1 MGKIIGI
8 DLGTTNSCVAVMEGG
23 KPTVIANAEGTR
35 TTPSVVAFT
44 KSGERLVGEPAKRQA
59 VTNSDRTVSSIKRH
73 MGSDFRVDI
82 DAKKYSPQEISAMI
96 LQFRVDID
104 AKKYSPQEISAM
116 ILQKLK
122 ADAEAYL
129 GEKVTEAVITCPA
142 YFNDAQ
148 RQATK
153 DAGKIAGMDVKR
165 IINEPTAA
173 ALAYG
178 LDNEKEQK
186 IMVYDLGGGT
196 FDVSIIEIGDGV
208 IEVLATNG
216 NNRLGGD
223 DFDQRITDYMI
234 QDFKNKEGIDLGQ
247 DKMALQR
254 LREAAEKAKKELSSA
269 TTTNINLPFITA
281 NETGPKHFEMD
292 LTKAKFDELTS
303 DLVDATADPVR
314 KALADAGVTASELG
328 KVLLVG
334 GSTRIPAVQDKVRAL
349 TGKEPSKTLNPD
361 ECVAIGAAIQGGK
374 LAGDAGAGDILL
386 LDVTPLSLSIE
397 TLGGVATKLI
407 ERNTTI
413 PTKKSQIFSTAADNQ
428 TAVDIHVVQGER
440 QFARDN
446 KTLGQ
451 FRLDGIPP
459 ARRGVPQ
466 IEVTFDIDA
475 NGIVNVSAK
484 DLGTGKEQHIT
495 ITSGSNMSD
504 EEIDKAVKEAAEYEA
519 QDKKRKEGI
528 DTKND
533 ADAIV
538 FQTEKA
544 MEEAGAAL
552 DASDKAAV
560 EEDLKAL
567 KETIAKCGDELT
579 DDQINDL
586 KAGREKLMASA
597 QKLFEKLYQQ
607 QAAQQQGQGGPQ
619 PGPGP
624 EANAGGSADDD
635 VVDGDFREV

>member
-1 MGKIIGI
+1 MSKIIGI

-23 KPTVIANAEGTR
+23 KPAVIANTEGAR

-44 KSGERLVGEPAKRQA
+44 KTGERLVGEPAKRQA
-59 VTNSDRTVSSIKRH
+59 VTNADKTIASIKRD
-73 MGSDFRVDI
+73 MGTDRGRTI
-82 DAKKYSPQEISAMI
+82 EGKKYSPQ
-96 LQFRVDID
+96 Q
-104 AKKYSPQEISAM
+104 ISAM

-122 ADAEAYL
+122 ADAENYL
-129 GEKVTEAVITCPA
+129 GEQVTEAVITVPA

-153 DAGKIAGMDVKR
+153 DAGKIAGLDVKR

-208 IEVLATNG
+208 IEVLSTNG
-216 NNRLGGD
+216 DTRLGGD
-223 DFDQRITDYMI
+223 DFDQKVIDWMLAE
-234 QDFKNKEGIDLGQ
+234 FKAQEGVDLSN

-254 LREAAEKAKKELSSA
+254 LKEAAEKAKKELSSA

-281 NETGPKHFEMD
+281 TAEGPKHFDMN
-292 LTKAKFDELTS
+292 LTRAKFDELTH
-303 DLVDATADPVR
+303 DLIEKTAIPVQNAM
-314 KALADAGVTASELG
+314 KDAGLTNADLG
-328 KVLLVG
+328 QVLLVG
-334 GSTRIPAVQDKVRAL
+334 GSTRIPAVQEKVRML
-349 TGKEPSKTLNPD
+349 TGKEPSKSLNPD
-361 ECVAIGAAIQGGK
+361 ECVALGASIQGGK
-374 LAGDAGAGDILL
+374 LAGDAGAGEILL

-397 TLGGVATKLI
+397 TMGGVATRLI

-428 TAVDIHVVQGER
+428 TAVDINVVQGER
-440 QFARDN
+440 QFAKDN
-446 KTLGQ
+446 KSLGQ

-459 ARRGVPQ
+459 AMRGVPQ

-495 ITSGSNMSD
+495 ITAGSNMSD
-504 EEIDKAVKEAAEYEA
+504 DEIDRAVKEAAEYEA
-519 QDKKRKEGI
+519 QDKKRKEAI
-528 DTKND
+528 DTRNE
-533 ADAIV
+533 ADSFV

-544 MEEAGAAL
+544 LSEVGDKI
-552 DASDKAAV
+552 DASDKANVEADLQAV
-560 EEDLKAL
+560 KDILERTKDQEMDDSQIDELKA
-567 KETIAKCGDELT
+567 AK
-579 DDQINDL
+579 
-586 KAGREKLMASA
+586 EKLTTSA
-597 QKLFEKLYQQ
+597 QALFTKMY
-607 QAAQQQGQGGPQ
+607 
-619 PGPGP
+619 
-624 EANAGGSADDD
+624 
-635 VVDGDFREV
+635 

>member
-1 MGKIIGI
+1 MGTDYKVTI
-8 DLGTTNSCVAVMEGG
+8 DG
-23 KPTVIANAEGTR
+23 KSYT
-35 TTPSVVAFT
+35 
-44 KSGERLVGEPAKRQA
+44 
-59 VTNSDRTVSSIKRH
+59 
-73 MGSDFRVDI
+73 
-82 DAKKYSPQEISAMI
+82 
-96 LQFRVDID
+96 
-104 AKKYSPQEISAM
+104 PQEISAM

-122 ADAEAYL
+122 ADAEGYL

-153 DAGKIAGMDVKR
+153 DAGKIAGLDVKR

-196 FDVSIIEIGDGV
+196 FDVSVIEIGDGV

-216 NNRLGGD
+216 NNHLGGD
-223 DFDQRITDYMI
+223 DFDKRIVDYMLK
-234 QDFKNKEGIDLGQ
+234 DFKAKEGIDLSG
-247 DKMALQR
+247 DKMAMQR
-254 LREAAEKAKKELSSA
+254 LKEAAEKAKKELSSS

-292 LTKAKFDELTS
+292 LTKAKFDELTA
-303 DLVDATADPVR
+303 DLVDATAEPVR
-314 KALADAGVTASELG
+314 KALADAGITAADLG

-334 GSTRIPAVQDKVRAL
+334 GSTRIPAVQDKVREL
-349 TGKEPSKTLNPD
+349 TGKEPSKNLNPD

-386 LDVTPLSLSIE
+386 LDVTPLSLAIE
-397 TLGGVATKLI
+397 TLGGVSTVLI
-407 ERNTTI
+407 PRNTTI
-413 PTKKSQIFSTAADNQ
+413 PTRKSQVFSTAEDNQ

-504 EEIDKAVKEAAEYEA
+504 DEINKAVKEAAEYEA
-519 QDKKRKEGI
+519 QDKKKKEAI

-533 ADAIV
+533 ADAMV

-544 MEEAGAAL
+544 MQEVGDKIDAA
-552 DASDKAAV
+552 DKAAV
-560 EEDLKAL
+560 EADLKSL
-567 KETIAKCGDELT
+567 KDTIAKCGDDIT
-579 DDQINDL
+579 DEQVNEL
-586 KAGREKLMASA
+586 KAGREKLMNSA
-597 QKLFEKLYQQ
+597 QKLFEKVYQQ
-607 QAAQQQGQGGPQ
+607 TQAQAGPGAGAGPQ
-619 PGPGP
+619 AGQQ
-624 EANAGGSADDD
+624 NAGGSQGGKDDD
-635 VVDGDFREV
+635 VVDGDYREV

>member
-23 KPTVIANAEGTR
+23 KPTVIANQEGAR

-44 KSGERLVGEPAKRQA
+44 KNGERLIGEPAKRQA
-59 VTNSDRTVSSIKRH
+59 VTNAENTISSIKRD
-73 MGSDFRVDI
+73 MGTDHGRTI
-82 DAKKYSPQEISAMI
+82 NGKKYSPQ
-96 LQFRVDID
+96 Q
-104 AKKYSPQEISAM
+104 ISAM

-122 ADAEAYL
+122 GDAENYL
-129 GEKVTEAVITCPA
+129 GEKVTEAVITVPA

-153 DAGKIAGMDVKR
+153 DAGKIAGLDVKR
-165 IINEPTAA
+165 ILNEPTAA

-178 LDNEKEQK
+178 LDNEEEQK

-196 FDVSIIEIGDGV
+196 FDVSVIEIGDGV
-208 IEVLATNG
+208 IEVLATAG

-223 DFDQRITDYMI
+223 DFDQKIVDWMI
-234 QDFKNKEGIDLGQ
+234 SEFKSKEGVDLSG
-247 DKMALQR
+247 DKMAMQR
-254 LREAAEKAKKELSSA
+254 LKEAAEKAKKELSAA

-281 NETGPKHFEMD
+281 TADGPKHFDMD
-292 LTKAKFDELTS
+292 LTRAKFDELTH
-303 DLVDATADPVR
+303 DLVEKTAEPVQR
-314 KALADAGVTASELG
+314 ALSDAGLTAGDLS

-334 GSTRIPAVQDKVRAL
+334 GSTRIPAVQDKVKAL
-349 TGKEPSKTLNPD
+349 TGHEPSKSLNPD

-374 LAGDAGAGDILL
+374 LAGDAGAGEILL

-397 TLGGVATKLI
+397 TMGGIATRLI

-428 TAVDIHVVQGER
+428 TAVDINVVQGER
-440 QFARDN
+440 QFAKDN
-446 KTLGQ
+446 KSLGQ

-495 ITSGSNMSD
+495 ITAGSNMSD
-504 EEIDKAVKEAAEYEA
+504 EEIDRAVKEAAEFEA
-519 QDKKRKEGI
+519 QDKKRKEAI
-528 DTKND
+528 DARND
-533 ADAIV
+533 ADSFV

-544 MEEAGAAL
+544 LEEVGDKIDAADKSAVEADMAAVKSFL
-552 DASDKAAV
+552 EAHPEAENMTESEVAELKAA
-560 EEDLKAL
+560 
-567 KETIAKCGDELT
+567 
-579 DDQINDL
+579 Q
-586 KAGREKLMASA
+586 EKLQESA
-597 QKLFEKLYQQ
+597 QKVFTKMYEQ
-607 QAAQQQGQGGPQ
+607 QAQAAGANQAGPDA
-619 PGPGP
+619 G
-624 EANAGGSADDD
+624 NAGAGAGTNYTAADDD
-635 VVDGDFREV
+635 VVDADFKEV

>member
-23 KPTVIANAEGTR
+23 QPRLIANTEGAR

-44 KSGERLVGEPAKRQA
+44 KTGERLVGEPAKRQA
-59 VTNSDRTVSSIKRH
+59 VTNADKTISSIKRE
-73 MGSDFRVDI
+73 MGTDYKVAI
-82 DAKKYSPQEISAMI
+82 D
-96 LQFRVDID
+96 D
-104 AKKYSPQEISAM
+104 KKYSPQEISAM

-122 ADAEAYL
+122 ADAEGYL
-129 GEKVTEAVITCPA
+129 GEKVTEAVITVPA

-153 DAGKIAGMDVKR
+153 DAGKIAGLDVKR

-208 IEVLATNG
+208 IEVLSTAG

-223 DFDQRITDYMI
+223 DFDQKITDYMLA
-234 QDFKNKEGIDLGQ
+234 DFKAKEGVDLST

-254 LREAAEKAKKELSSA
+254 LKEAAEKAKKELSSA

-281 NETGPKHFEMD
+281 TAEGPKHFDMN
-292 LTKAKFDELTS
+292 LTRAKFDELTH
-303 DLVDATADPVR
+303 DLVEKTAEPVTR
-314 KALADAGVTASELG
+314 ALSDAGITAAELG
-328 KVLLVG
+328 QVLLVG
-334 GSTRIPAVQDKVRAL
+334 GSTRIPAVQEEVKRL
-349 TGKEPSKTLNPD
+349 TGKEPSKSLNPD
-361 ECVAIGAAIQGGK
+361 ECVALGASVQGGK

-397 TLGGVATKLI
+397 TMGGVATRLI

-428 TAVDIHVVQGER
+428 TAVDINVVQGER

-446 KTLGQ
+446 KSLGQ

-459 ARRGVPQ
+459 APRGIPQ

-495 ITSGSNMSD
+495 ITAGSNMSD
-504 EEIDKAVKEAAEYEA
+504 ADIDKAVKEAAEFEA
-519 QDKKRKEGI
+519 QDKKRKEAI
-528 DTKND
+528 DTRNE
-533 ADAIV
+533 ADAMV

-544 MEEAGAAL
+544 LKEVGDKL
-552 DASDKAAV
+552 DAADKSSVEADVQALKDILAKSTPEDTSDAQVAEIKAAK
-560 EEDLKAL
+560 D
-567 KETIAKCGDELT
+567 
-579 DDQINDL
+579 
-586 KAGREKLMASA
+586 KLMESA
-597 QKLFEKLYQQ
+597 QKLFTKMYE
-607 QAAQQQGQGGPQ
+607 QAGAAGAGAAGGPT
-619 PGPGP
+619 P
-624 EANAGGSADDD
+624 EAGPAPEGFQGDD
-635 VVDGDFREV
+635 VVDGDYKEV

>member
-23 KPTVIANAEGTR
+23 QPTVIANTEGAR

-44 KSGERLVGEPAKRQA
+44 KTGERLVGEPAKRQA
-59 VTNSDRTVSSIKRH
+59 VTNADKTISSIKRE
-73 MGSDFRVDI
+73 MGTDYKVTI
-82 DAKKYSPQEISAMI
+82 D
-96 LQFRVDID
+96 D
-104 AKKYSPQEISAM
+104 KKYSPQEISAM

-122 ADAEAYL
+122 ADAEGYL
-129 GEKVTEAVITCPA
+129 GEKVSEAVITVPA

-153 DAGKIAGMDVKR
+153 DAGKIAGLDVKR

-208 IEVLATNG
+208 IEVLSTAG

-223 DFDQRITDYMI
+223 DFDQKITDYMLA
-234 QDFKNKEGIDLGQ
+234 DFKAKEGVDLST

-254 LREAAEKAKKELSSA
+254 LKEAAEKAKKELSSA

-281 NETGPKHFEMD
+281 TAEGPKHFDMN
-292 LTKAKFDELTS
+292 LTRAKFDELTR
-303 DLVDATADPVR
+303 DLVEKTAEPVQR
-314 KALADAGVTASELG
+314 ALSDAGMTASELG
-328 KVLLVG
+328 QVLLVG
-334 GSTRIPAVQDKVRAL
+334 GSTRIPAVQEEVKRL
-349 TGKEPSKTLNPD
+349 TGKEPSKSLNPD
-361 ECVAIGAAIQGGK
+361 ECVALGASVQGGK

-397 TLGGVATKLI
+397 TMGGVATRLI

-428 TAVDIHVVQGER
+428 TAVDINVVQGER

-446 KTLGQ
+446 KSLGQ

-459 ARRGVPQ
+459 APRGIPQ

-495 ITSGSNMSD
+495 ITAGSNMSD
-504 EEIDKAVKEAAEYEA
+504 ADIDKAVKEAAEFEA
-519 QDKKRKEGI
+519 QDKKRKEAI
-528 DTKND
+528 DTRNE
-533 ADAIV
+533 ADSMV

-544 MEEAGAAL
+544 IKEVGDKL
-552 DASDKAAV
+552 DANDKAAV
-560 EEDLKAL
+560 EADCQAL
-567 KETIAKCGDELT
+567 KDLLAKSTAEETTDEQVAEIKAAKD
-579 DDQINDL
+579 
-586 KAGREKLMASA
+586 KLMESA
-597 QKLFEKLYQQ
+597 QKLFTKMYEQTAG
-607 QAAQQQGQGGPQ
+607 QAGPQ
-619 PGPGP
+619 AGPTP
-624 EANAGGSADDD
+624 EAGPAPEGFQGDD
-635 VVDGDFREV
+635 VVDGDYKEV

>member
-23 KPTVIANAEGTR
+23 KPTVITNQEGAR
-35 TTPSVVAFT
+35 TTPSIVAFT
-44 KSGERLVGEPAKRQA
+44 KNGERLVGEPAKRQA
-59 VTNSDRTVSSIKRH
+59 VTNADHTIASIKRD
-73 MGSDFRVDI
+73 MGTDRGRNI
-82 DAKKYSPQEISAMI
+82 DGKKYSPQ
-96 LQFRVDID
+96 Q
-104 AKKYSPQEISAM
+104 ISAM

-122 ADAEAYL
+122 GDAENYL
-129 GEKVTEAVITCPA
+129 GESVSEAVITVPA

-153 DAGKIAGMDVKR
+153 DAGKIAGLEVKR

-223 DFDQRITDYMI
+223 DFDQRVVDWMVSE
-234 QDFKNKEGIDLGQ
+234 FKNKEGVDLSS
-247 DKMALQR
+247 DKMAMQR
-254 LREAAEKAKKELSSA
+254 LKEAAEKAKMELSSA

-281 NETGPKHFEMD
+281 TAEGPKHFDMD
-292 LTKAKFDELTS
+292 LSRAKFEDLIRDLVESTAVPVQNALKDAGLNAS
-303 DLVDATADPVR
+303 DL
-314 KALADAGVTASELG
+314 S

-334 GSTRIPAVQDKVRAL
+334 GSTRVPCVQEKVKSL
-349 TGKEPSKTLNPD
+349 TGHDPSKTLNPD
-361 ECVAIGAAIQGGK
+361 ECVAIGASIQGGK
-374 LAGDAGAGDILL
+374 LAGDAGAGEILL

-397 TLGGVATKLI
+397 TMGGVATKLI

-413 PTKKSQIFSTAADNQ
+413 PTKKSQIFSTAENNQ
-428 TAVDIHVVQGER
+428 TAVDINVVQGER
-440 QFARDN
+440 QFAKDN
-446 KTLGQ
+446 KSLGQ

-459 ARRGVPQ
+459 APRGVPQ

-495 ITSGSNMSD
+495 ITGGSNMSD
-504 EEIDKAVKEAAEYEA
+504 ADIDRAVREAQEYEA
-519 QDKKRKEGI
+519 QDKKRKEAI
-528 DTKND
+528 DTRNE
-533 ADAIV
+533 ADSFV
-538 FQTEKA
+538 GQTEN
-544 MEEAGAAL
+544 
-552 DASDKAAV
+552 
-560 EEDLKAL
+560 AL
-567 KETIAKCGDELT
+567 KEVGDKIDSSDRSAVENDIKAVRDLLEKHKDANEMTDADINEIKAAK
-579 DDQINDL
+579 
-586 KAGREKLMASA
+586 EKLEQSA
-597 QKLFEKLYQQ
+597 QKVFSKMYEQ
-607 QAAQQQGQGGPQ
+607 QAAAAQNNQNGPQ
-619 PGPGP
+619 NGPGP
-624 EANAGGSADDD
+624 DMGQGPTGSGSSDNNTSGGSDD
-635 VVDGDFREV
+635 VVDADFKEV

>member
-23 KPTVIANAEGTR
+23 QPVVIANTEGAR

-44 KSGERLVGEPAKRQA
+44 KTGERLVGEPAKRQA
-59 VTNSDRTVSSIKRH
+59 VTNAEKTISSIKRE
-73 MGSDFRVDI
+73 MGTDHKVDI
-82 DAKKYSPQEISAMI
+82 DG
-96 LQFRVDID
+96 
-104 AKKYSPQEISAM
+104 KKYSPQEISAM

-122 ADAEAYL
+122 ADAEGYL
-129 GEKVTEAVITCPA
+129 GEKVTEAVITVPA

-153 DAGKIAGMDVKR
+153 DAGKIAGLDVKR

-196 FDVSIIEIGDGV
+196 FDVSVIEIGDGV
-208 IEVLATNG
+208 IEVLSTAG

-223 DFDQRITDYMI
+223 DFDQKITDYMLA
-234 QDFKNKEGIDLGQ
+234 DFKAKEGVDLST
-247 DKMALQR
+247 DRMALQR
-254 LREAAEKAKKELSSA
+254 LKEAAEKAKKELSSA

-281 NETGPKHFEMD
+281 TAEGPKHFDMT
-292 LTKAKFDELTS
+292 LTRAKFDELTR
-303 DLVDATADPVR
+303 DLVEKTQEPVR
-314 KALADAGVTASELG
+314 RALSDAGLTAADLG
-328 KVLLVG
+328 QVLLVG
-334 GSTRIPAVQDKVRAL
+334 GSTRIPAVQEEVKRL
-349 TGKEPSKTLNPD
+349 TGKEPSKSLNPD
-361 ECVAIGAAIQGGK
+361 ECVALGASIQGGK

-397 TLGGVATKLI
+397 TMGGIATRLI

-428 TAVDIHVVQGER
+428 TAVDINVVQGER

-446 KTLGQ
+446 KSLGQ

-495 ITSGSNMSD
+495 ITAGSNMSD
-504 EEIDKAVKEAAEYEA
+504 EDIDKAVKEAAEYEA

-528 DTKND
+528 DAKNE
-533 ADAIV
+533 ADAMV
-538 FQTEKA
+538 SQTEQA
-544 MEEAGAAL
+544 MNEAGDKLDPNDKQEVQADL
-552 DASDKAAV
+552 DA
-560 EEDLKAL
+560 LKA
-567 KETIAKCGDELT
+567 TIAGIGEEVT
-579 DDQINDL
+579 DAQIEEL
-586 KAGREKLMASA
+586 KAGKEKLMNSA
-597 QKLFEKLYQQ
+597 QKLFAKMYEQTQ
-607 QAAQQQGQGGPQ
+607 GAGAQGAGPDMGAQGAGN
-619 PGPGP
+619 
-624 EANAGGSADDD
+624 ANDD
-635 VVDGDFREV
+635 VVDGEFTEV

>member
-1 MGKIIGI
+1 MSKIIGI

-23 KPTVIANAEGTR
+23 KPTVIANAEGAR

-44 KSGERLVGEPAKRQA
+44 KNGERLVGEPAKRQA
-59 VTNSDRTVSSIKRH
+59 VTNADKTISSIKRD
-73 MGSDFRVDI
+73 MGTDRGRVI
-82 DAKKYSPQEISAMI
+82 DDKKYSPQ
-96 LQFRVDID
+96 Q
-104 AKKYSPQEISAM
+104 ISAM

-122 ADAEAYL
+122 ADAESYL
-129 GEKVTEAVITCPA
+129 GEKVTEAVITVPA

-153 DAGKIAGMDVKR
+153 DAGKIAGLEVKR

-208 IEVLATNG
+208 IEVLSTNG
-216 NNRLGGD
+216 DTHLGGD
-223 DFDQRITDYMI
+223 DFDNKIINWMLSE
-234 QDFKNKEGIDLGQ
+234 FKKAEGVDLSN
-247 DKMALQR
+247 DKMAMQR
-254 LREAAEKAKKELSSA
+254 LKEAAEKAKKELSSA
-269 TTTNINLPFITA
+269 MTTNINLPFITA
-281 NETGPKHFEMD
+281 TAEGPKHFD
-292 LTKAKFDELTS
+292 VNLTRAQFDELTR
-303 DLVDATADPVR
+303 DLVEKTAIPVQNAMR
-314 KALADAGVTASELG
+314 DAGLTNADLG
-328 KVLLVG
+328 QVLLVG
-334 GSTRIPAVQDKVRAL
+334 GSTRIPAVQDKVRQL
-349 TGKEPSKTLNPD
+349 TGKEPSKSLNPD
-361 ECVAIGAAIQGGK
+361 ECVAIGASIQGGK

-397 TLGGVATKLI
+397 TMGGVATRLI

-413 PTKKSQIFSTAADNQ
+413 PTRKSQIFSTAADNQ
-428 TAVDIHVVQGER
+428 TAVDINVVQGER

-446 KTLGQ
+446 KSLGQ

-495 ITSGSNMSD
+495 ITAGSNMSD
-504 EEIDKAVKEAAEYEA
+504 DEIERAVKEAAEFEA
-519 QDKKRKEGI
+519 QDKKRKEAVEAR
-528 DTKND
+528 ND
-533 ADAIV
+533 ADSFV

-544 MEEAGAAL
+544 LEEVGDKLA
-552 DASDKAAV
+552 DSDKAAV
-560 EEDLKAL
+560 TADLQAVKAILERTKDQEMSDADLDELKA
-567 KETIAKCGDELT
+567 AK
-579 DDQINDL
+579 
-586 KAGREKLMASA
+586 EKLTNSA
-597 QKLFEKLYQQ
+597 QALFTKMYENM
-607 QAAQQQGQGGPQ
+607 QAAQQAGQA
-619 PGPGP
+619 GPGP
-624 EANAGGSADDD
+624 DMGGAGSASSSNDDD
-635 VVDGDFREV
+635 IIDGDFREV